1 VPTTYVNWNNRRAE
15 PLAWLVA
22 TAASQSNSP
31 RDLRQQHHAEQ
42 EQINVSALGDAGQRL
57 GNGNQ
62 AEREEQARAYD
73 RPHGF
78 GKIEGPQDNAGCG

>member
-1 VPTTYVNWNNRRAE
+1 VAGCDRGQPIKQ
-15 PLAWLVA
+15 PFLA
-22 TAASQSNSP
+22 

-42 EQINVSALGDAGQRL
+42 KQINVSALGGAGQRL

-62 AEREEQARAYD
+62 AERDEQARAHD

-78 GKIEGPQDNAGCG
+78 GQIEGPQDNAGCR